1 MARPKS
7 EEKRRQIREAA
18 IAEVVEG
25 GFSGAS
31 TSKLARR
38 AGVSVGTLYIYF
50 PDKDTLFRDVY
61 LELKAELHARLMEAA
76 DAETGSAAKLRAMW
90 HALHGFAVEN
100 PQAFI
105 FAEIIGTS
113 NMLTGEAEA
122 ETRALA
128 QDVVAIVEAA
138 LADGTLKPAP
148 LPAVM
153 AMLTGPAMHLARNA
167 AAGAASD
174 PVVIDTTFTMLWE
187 AIANR

>member
-7 EEKRRQIREAA
+7 DEKRRQIREAA
-18 IAEVVEG
+18 ISEVVEG

-31 TSKLARR
+31 TARLARR
-38 AGVSVGTLYIYF
+38 ARVSVGTLYIYF

-61 LELKAELHARLMEAA
+61 LELKSELRALLMDAAASHEASA
-76 DAETGSAAKLRAMW
+76 DKLRAMW
-90 HALHGFAVEN
+90 HALHRFATQS

-113 NMLTGEAEA
+113 NILSTESKAES
-122 ETRALA
+122 RALA
-128 QDVVAIVEAA
+128 GDVLTIVEAA

-148 LPAVM
+148 LAAIL

-167 AAGAASD
+167 AAGAEMD
-174 PVVIDTTFTMLWE
+174 PSVIDTTFNLLWD